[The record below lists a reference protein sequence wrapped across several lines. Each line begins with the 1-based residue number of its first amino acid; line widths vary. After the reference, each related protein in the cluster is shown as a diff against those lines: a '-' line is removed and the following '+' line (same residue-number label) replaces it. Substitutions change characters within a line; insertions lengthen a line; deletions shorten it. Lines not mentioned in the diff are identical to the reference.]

1 MRGGVESRA
10 SRRAQLHLQE
20 DMRKNPPLTIL
31 QTRFISAL
39 ATSDSAT
46 EAAGKAGYSPKNL
59 DKSAHQVMKA
69 LRGRVPQIL
78 DDLGLDEKFVIENHL
93 APKLTAKRVQYFQ
106 KDGEVTDIQL
116 SEDLPT
122 QMDAI
127 HKIFMLHGSYAPR
140 DPKEAAQYGVRI
152 IHVDIPRPTNEWN
165 QFVDTI
171 PASALSRHGVATVP
185 SDFAPTNGKAPA
197 AGTNGTPPT
206 NGHKPSNED
215 KD

>member
-1 MRGGVESRA
+1 MAAKKSDK
-10 SRRAQLHLQE
+10 RRRRKSLIKTRPTPPKE

-39 ATSDSAT
+39 ATSTSAT
-46 EAAGKAGYSPKNL
+46 EAAGKAGYSLKNL

-93 APKLTAKRVQYFQ
+93 APKLTAKRVHYFQ

-127 HKIFMLHGSYAPR
+127 HKIFQLHGSYAPK

-152 IHVDIPRPTNEWN
+152 IHVDIPRPTNEFN
-165 QFVDTI
+165 QFIDQI
-171 PASALSRHGVATVP
+171 PPSALSRHGVALVAT
-185 SDFAPTNGKAPA
+185 DFAPTNGKPPVKK
-197 AGTNGTPPT
+197 NGD
-206 NGHKPSNED
+206 GKP
-215 KD
+215 

>member
-10 SRRAQLHLQE
+10 SRRAQLHLQGHAE
-20 DMRKNPPLTIL
+20 ESSAYHSADTL
-31 QTRFISAL
+31 ISAL

-93 APKLTAKRVQYFQ
+93 APKLTAKRVHYFQ

-152 IHVDIPRPTNEWN
+152 IHVDIPRPTYKIGINLST
-165 QFVDTI
+165 QF
-171 PASALSRHGVATVP
+171 RHLL
-185 SDFAPTNGKAPA
+185 
-197 AGTNGTPPT
+197 
-206 NGHKPSNED
+206 
-215 KD
+215 

>member
-1 MRGGVESRA
+1 MAAKKSDK
-10 SRRAQLHLQE
+10 RRRRKSHIKTHPLPRKE

-39 ATSDSAT
+39 ATSNSAT

-78 DDLGLDEKFVIENHL
+78 DDLGLDEKFVIENHF
-93 APKLTAKRVQYFQ
+93 APKLTAKRVHYFQ

-127 HKIFMLHGSYAPR
+127 HKIFPLHGSYAPR
-140 DPKEAAQYGVRI
+140 YPKEAAQYGVKI
-152 IHVDIPRPTNEWN
+152 IRVDIPLPANEFN
-165 QFVDTI
+165 QFVDVI
-171 PASALSRHGVATVP
+171 PESALSRHR
-185 SDFAPTNGKAPA
+185 PTNSAKPAVPENGKPRSDN
-197 AGTNGTPPT
+197 NG
-206 NGHKPSNED
+206 D
-215 KD
+215 D

>member
-1 MRGGVESRA
+1 MMSKKSDKKRRRKSRIKTLPVPA
-10 SRRAQLHLQE
+10 SE

-39 ATSDSAT
+39 TTSSSAT

-93 APKLTAKRVQYFQ
+93 APKLTAKCVHYFQ
-106 KDGEVTDIQL
+106 KDGKVTGIQL

-127 HKIFMLHGSYAPR
+127 NKIFQLHGSYAPC
-140 DPKEAAQYGVRI
+140 DPKEAEQYGV
-152 IHVDIPRPTNEWN
+152 
-165 QFVDTI
+165 
-171 PASALSRHGVATVP
+171 
-185 SDFAPTNGKAPA
+185 K
-197 AGTNGTPPT
+197 
-206 NGHKPSNED
+206 
-215 KD
+215 